1 MPGTYMIDNGRTFA
15 TMILMSSGP
24 RLKFGSASEQEVSAQ
39 GEKKWVSEVAVT
51 HHPAFAGSRP
61 VSEVISVVITGP
73 ASDPGAQIAPGSPV
87 EFPDLRLGIMAP
99 EQGDTGR
106 IRGGKPYFMASG
118 IRAVNGRPVGKG
130 E

>member
-1 MPGTYMIDNGRTFA
+1 MAGTYQIDPGRTFSA
-15 TMILMSSGP
+15 MILMSSGP
-24 RLKFGSASEQEVSAQ
+24 RLKFGSATEQEVSAS
-39 GEKKWVSEVAVT
+39 GEKKWATEVAVT
-51 HHPAFAGSRP
+51 HHPAGPGMRA

-73 ASDPGAQIAPGSPV
+73 PSDPGASLAAGSPV
-87 EFPDLRLGIMAP
+87 EFPDLRMGIMAP

-118 IRAVNGRPVGKG
+118 IRPVNGRPAGKG